1 MSDKNKDK
9 HMTSRLLTYA
19 GGLMAISGI
28 LMALCDRLA
37 IGGIMWAA
45 ASCMFF
51 AAYNL
56 CIIQCFTAFCKNV
69 IFITKFSICPT
80 LYKP

>member
-1 MSDKNKDK
+1 MDEKKNDK
-9 HMTSRLLTYA
+9 HMTSRMLTYA

-28 LMALCDRLA
+28 LMALCGRLA

-51 AAYNL
+51 GAYHFRLRENK
-56 CIIQCFTAFCKNV
+56 KNHMEE
-69 IFITKFSICPT
+69 TDDEQET
-80 LYKP
+80 L

>member
-1 MSDKNKDK
+1 MDEKKNDK
-9 HMTSRLLTYA
+9 HMTSRMLTYA

-28 LMALCDRLA
+28 LMALCGSLA

-51 AAYNL
+51 AAYNFRVAEDKKDNSG
-56 CIIQCFTAFCKNV
+56 Q
-69 IFITKFSICPT
+69 
-80 LYKP
+80 

>member
-1 MSDKNKDK
+1 MNDKKKDK

-28 LMALCDRLA
+28 LMAVGSKLVY
-37 IGGIMWAA
+37 GGIMWAA

-51 AAYNL
+51 AAYNFRVAEDKKDNSG
-56 CIIQCFTAFCKNV
+56 Q
-69 IFITKFSICPT
+69 
-80 LYKP
+80 

>member
-1 MSDKNKDK
+1 MDDKKNDK
-9 HMTSRLLTYA
+9 HVTSRMFTYA

-28 LMALCDRLA
+28 LMALGGRLA

-51 AAYNL
+51 AAYNFRVAENKKENSE
-56 CIIQCFTAFCKNV
+56 Q
-69 IFITKFSICPT
+69 
-80 LYKP
+80 

>member
-1 MSDKNKDK
+1 MDEKKNDK
-9 HMTSRLLTYA
+9 HIASRMLTYA

-51 AAYNL
+51 AAYNFRVAEDKKDNSG
-56 CIIQCFTAFCKNV
+56 Q
-69 IFITKFSICPT
+69 
-80 LYKP
+80 

>member
-1 MSDKNKDK
+1 MNDKKNDK

-19 GGLMAISGI
+19 GGLMTISGI
-28 LMALCDRLA
+28 LMALCCRLA

-51 AAYNL
+51 AAYNFRL
-56 CIIQCFTAFCKNV
+56 AENKKDNSEQ
-69 IFITKFSICPT
+69 
-80 LYKP
+80 

>member
-1 MSDKNKDK
+1 MNDKNNDK
-9 HMTSRLLTYA
+9 HMTSRMLTYA

-28 LMALCDRLA
+28 LMALCGRLA

-51 AAYNL
+51 AAYNFR
-56 CIIQCFTAFCKNV
+56 IAEDKKEKSEQ
-69 IFITKFSICPT
+69 
-80 LYKP
+80 

>member
-1 MSDKNKDK
+1 MHIKKGEEDMNDK
-9 HMTSRLLTYA
+9 HMTSRMFTYA

-28 LMALCDRLA
+28 LMALGGRLA

-51 AAYNL
+51 AAYNFRVAEDKKEKSE
-56 CIIQCFTAFCKNV
+56 Q
-69 IFITKFSICPT
+69 
-80 LYKP
+80 

>member
-1 MSDKNKDK
+1 MRCILEKGDKDMNDK
-9 HMTSRLLTYA
+9 HMTSRMLTYA

-28 LMALCDRLA
+28 LMALCGRLA

-51 AAYNL
+51 AAYN
-56 CIIQCFTAFCKNV
+56 FRVAEDK
-69 IFITKFSICPT
+69 KEKSEH
-80 LYKP
+80 

>member
-1 MSDKNKDK
+1 MDEKKNDK
-9 HMTSRLLTYA
+9 HMTSRMLTYA

-51 AAYNL
+51 AAYNFRVAEDKKEKSE
-56 CIIQCFTAFCKNV
+56 Q
-69 IFITKFSICPT
+69 
-80 LYKP
+80 

>member
-1 MSDKNKDK
+1 MDEKKNDK
-9 HMTSRLLTYA
+9 HIASRMLTYA

-28 LMALCDRLA
+28 LMALCGRLA

-51 AAYNL
+51 AAYNFRVAEDKKDNSG
-56 CIIQCFTAFCKNV
+56 Q
-69 IFITKFSICPT
+69 
-80 LYKP
+80 